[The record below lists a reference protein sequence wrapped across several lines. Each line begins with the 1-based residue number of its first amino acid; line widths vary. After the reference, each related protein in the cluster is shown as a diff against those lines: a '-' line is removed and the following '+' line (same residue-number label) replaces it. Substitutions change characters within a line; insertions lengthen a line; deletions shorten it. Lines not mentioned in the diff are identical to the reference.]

1 MVEVE
6 VQRDGITLR
15 RKHVNGGGAGGKGF
29 DREIEPES
37 GAGED
42 AAALLGAAEIGPAV
56 RRDGPELLIPAG
68 HLHVEIFPEII
79 RARDEAFWRTG
90 AGTGRA
96 NDVGTIR
103 IRELD
108 LNDDSHKF
116 GLIAMI
122 ESGLLGAVTGGVL
135 AGLLD
140 EYSER
145 SEESDRDNVR
155 TGFRRLQKPCVF
167 VEESG
172 HGFVTALAEE
182 IGFADGLIGQGSVE
196 GEGGG
201 RKQQERQEYGKQRLV
216 RNAHVEPL
224 C

>member
-6 VQRDGITLR
+6 VEGDGITLR

-29 DREIEPES
+29 DGEIELQS

-167 VEESG
+167 VEERG

-196 GEGGG
+196 G
-201 RKQQERQEYGKQRLV
+201 
-216 RNAHVEPL
+216 
-224 C
+224 